1 MNTERIEHLLHQYF
15 DSDITEAEAAEL
27 DIALQTRPEARARF
41 WKEAHTQGALREWG
55 LEERGRRELRVL
67 EPPAPPNASRRE
79 KARWLSWN
87 PLAAA
92 AAGVVF
98 GMFCASVAWAVNAP
112 RSLALL
118 PSTIPLNDPS
128 FESQP
133 GRLPSGFPSK
143 YGVWSGDNAQV
154 VESGNALDGK
164 RLLQFVHANR
174 EPSLPNYG
182 AHSCDVFQLVDLR
195 PIKTKSD
202 SGECMLELSAQFL
215 DLRPM
220 PGERITFLCRLH
232 VFTGPPETL
241 TPEWPLNQRQALA
254 LGSASAEG
262 NGGNPGTPHRVST
275 KILLPPNADFALV
288 HLIAHKPKNPSG
300 TEAEFG
306 AQYADDVRL
315 TLQSP
320 PAPRLTRK

>member
-1 MNTERIEHLLHQYF
+1 MNTERIEHLLRQYF

-67 EPPAPPNASRRE
+67 EQPATPAPRRE

-98 GMFCASVAWAVNAP
+98 GMFCASVAWAVSAP
-112 RSLALL
+112 RSLTLL
-118 PSTIPLNDPS
+118 ARPIPLSDSS
-128 FESQP
+128 FESRP
-133 GRLPSGFPSK
+133 GKIPSGFPSE
-143 YGVWSGDNAQV
+143 YGVWSGDNAQI

-164 RLLQFVHANR
+164 QMLQFVHANR
-174 EPSLPNYG
+174 EPTLPNYG
-182 AHSCDVFQLVDLR
+182 AYSCDVFQLVDLR
-195 PIKTKSD
+195 PLLGDNRQGD
-202 SGECMLELSAQFL
+202 STLELSVRFL
-215 DLRPM
+215 DQRTT
-220 PGERITFLCRLH
+220 PGERVAFICRLH
-232 VFTGPPETL
+232 VFSGSPKTFQS
-241 TPEWPLNQRQALA
+241 EWPLPQKGALA
-254 LGSASAEG
+254 LGSGSAESR
-262 NGGNPGTPHRVST
+262 GGNPGAVQSVTT
-275 KILLPPNADFALV
+275 KVLLPPKADFALV
-288 HLIAHKPKNPSG
+288 HLIAHKPKNPAG

-315 TLQSP
+315 TLHSL
-320 PAPRLTRK
+320 PAPRFTRK